1 MSILFESLNLKG
13 MQLRNR
19 FVRSATGDCCA
30 DKFGNVSE
38 KQIRLYEE
46 LSAGGVGLII
56 TGLSNVTT
64 YYGKRPFW
72 NTIADDD
79 AIPGYKRLTSAVH
92 KQGAKI
98 TLQIYHPGREGFRF
112 LKDNKMLAI
121 APSRVDQDPYFSGPH
136 CAMTE
141 KEIQKTITEFG
152 DAAKRANEAGFD
164 AVQLHGAHAYLLSQF
179 LSPQSNRRTDK
190 WGGSLENR
198 LRFHREVLNDIRE
211 KVGKD
216 YPVFIKLG
224 VQDGFPGG
232 LQFAEGKRA
241 ALLLAQWG
249 YDALEISQGLR
260 GKTYRET
267 EFRIGIKKRQQE
279 AYFWNWCK
287 TITHQVDIP
296 TMLVG
301 GLRSFELMEEIVRNR
316 DADFVS
322 LCRPLIR
329 EPGIIHEWKQGNYR
343 KSACISCNGCL
354 ELVRKG
360 EVLHC
365 IQEKK

>member
-1 MSILFESLNLKG
+1 MPYNGGSFMRILFESLNIKC

-46 LSAGGVGLII
+46 LSGGGVGLII

-72 NTIADDD
+72 NTIADDN

-98 TLQIYHPGREGFRF
+98 TLQLYHPGREGFRF
-112 LKDNKMLAI
+112 LKDSNILAI
-121 APSRVDQDPYFSGPH
+121 APSRLDQDPYFSGPH

-164 AVQLHGAHAYLLSQF
+164 AVQLHGAHAYLFSQF

-198 LRFHREVLNDIRE
+198 LRFHREVLNEIRE

-224 VQDGFPGG
+224 VQDGFPG
-232 LQFAEGKRA
+232 
-241 ALLLAQWG
+241 
-249 YDALEISQGLR
+249 
-260 GKTYRET
+260 
-267 EFRIGIKKRQQE
+267 
-279 AYFWNWCK
+279 
-287 TITHQVDIP
+287 
-296 TMLVG
+296 
-301 GLRSFELMEEIVRNR
+301 
-316 DADFVS
+316 
-322 LCRPLIR
+322 
-329 EPGIIHEWKQGNYR
+329 
-343 KSACISCNGCL
+343 
-354 ELVRKG
+354 
-360 EVLHC
+360 
-365 IQEKK
+365 